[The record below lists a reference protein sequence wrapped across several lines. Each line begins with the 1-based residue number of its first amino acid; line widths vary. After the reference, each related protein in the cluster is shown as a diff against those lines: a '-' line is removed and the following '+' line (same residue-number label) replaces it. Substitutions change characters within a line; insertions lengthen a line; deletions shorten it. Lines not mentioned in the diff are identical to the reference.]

1 LYSNCIEDVK
11 EVLDFFDTP
20 ENSKKY
26 RIKPNSY
33 ILFGHSMGG
42 GVALLGIANEN
53 RVKKSA
59 IYSPAHIGAASQDL
73 LDWVHD

>member
-1 LYSNCIEDVK
+1 
-11 EVLDFFDTP
+11 
-20 ENSKKY
+20 
-26 RIKPNSY
+26 
-33 ILFGHSMGG
+33 MGG